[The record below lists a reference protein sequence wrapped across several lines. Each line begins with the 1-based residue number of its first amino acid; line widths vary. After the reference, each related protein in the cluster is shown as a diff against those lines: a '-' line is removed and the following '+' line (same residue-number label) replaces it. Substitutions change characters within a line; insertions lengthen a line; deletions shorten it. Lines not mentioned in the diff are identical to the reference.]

1 MISELE
7 RIDYELKKNAK
18 NGIGLKEFIYREKKK
33 FEQSNRYKEMKIGD
47 RYFANDSDIQNKTR
61 TYIEV
66 DGSEKV
72 APHAKNFKLEH
83 SIIYKLVMQKAS
95 FLLKQEPTIQQR
107 DEEHKNESYSKE
119 ISKVFN
125 KRMHKRLKRTVIEA
139 VNKGINWWYVYI
151 DESGDLKVQLKYATK
166 IIPLWA
172 DDEHEVLDGIIMVY
186 KLEQYTDTGKE
197 DVIKIEFCN
206 LEGIRYYVI
215 DGDHLIEDV
224 EEAEKHKKAFLRHDD
239 EGTSIFGHFV
249 LNDVAMVWK
258 KIPYI
263 YWKYNCNELSLIHYL
278 KSLVDCYNELTSR
291 KADNIYEAPDGVNVI
306 KNYSDDEEKFQ
317 TNLQTINTIF
327 IEGDGDYDRKKIE
340 IDIEA
345 FKVFI
350 EQLRKD
356 IYEAGFGVDTQ
367 SEKFGNQKSGIAI
380 QELYADLDLDCS
392 NIETEFQ
399 ASLEYFK
406 FFIDNWLFI
415 KTGQDYTDIELDF
428 SFNKTMT
435 VNEQELIENCKNSV
449 GIISNKTI
457 RSKHP
462 FVTDLEKEEKQI
474 AKEEQEANEYAQSF
488 AKLQNKN
495 NNNNS
500 KNNDEGIGNNEE

>member
-1 MISELE
+1 MITELE
-7 RIDYELKKNAK
+7 KIDYELKKNAT
-18 NGIGLKEFIYREKKK
+18 NGIKLSEFIYREKKE
-33 FEQSNRYKEMKIGD
+33 FEESTRYKEMKIGD
-47 RYFANDSDIQNKTR
+47 RYFANDTDIQNKKR
-61 TYIEV
+61 TYIDI
-66 DGSEKV
+66 DGTEKL
-72 APHAKNFKLEH
+72 AKYAKNFKLEH
-83 SIIYKLVMQKAS
+83 SIVYKLVMQKAS

-107 DEEHKNESYSKE
+107 DEEHKNETYSKE
-119 ISKVFN
+119 IGKIFN
-125 KRMHKRLKRTVIEA
+125 KKMHKRLKRTVIEA
-139 VNKGINWWYVYI
+139 VNKGLNWWYVYI
-151 DESGDLKVQLKYATK
+151 DEQGDLKVRLKYATK

-172 DDEHEVLDGIIMVY
+172 DDEHEILDAIIMVY
-186 KLEQYTDTGKE
+186 KLENYTELGKE
-197 DVIKIEFCN
+197 DVIKLEYCN
-206 LEGIRYYVI
+206 LEGIRYYVL

-224 EEAEKHKKAFLRHDD
+224 EEAEKHKAAFLKYDD
-239 EGTSIFGHFV
+239 EGTSIFGHFI
-249 LNDVAMVWK
+249 LNDIPMVWK

-278 KSLVDCYNELTSR
+278 KSVVDCYNELTSR

-306 KNYSDDEEKFQ
+306 KNYGDDEEKFQ

-327 IEGDGDYDRKKIE
+327 VDGDGDYDRKKIE

-367 SEKFGNQKSGIAI
+367 SDKFGNQKSGIAI

-406 FFIDNWLFI
+406 FFIDNWLFM
-415 KTGQDYTDIELDF
+415 KTGQDYSNIELDF

-449 GIISNKTI
+449 GIISNRTI
-457 RSKHP
+457 RARHP
-462 FVTDLEKEEKQI
+462 FVTDLDKEEKQI
-474 AKEEQEANEYAQSF
+474 KKEEKEANEY
-488 AKLQNKN
+488 LQAFENIQGTD
-495 NNNNS
+495 
-500 KNNDEGIGNNEE
+500 DEGIKDNEE